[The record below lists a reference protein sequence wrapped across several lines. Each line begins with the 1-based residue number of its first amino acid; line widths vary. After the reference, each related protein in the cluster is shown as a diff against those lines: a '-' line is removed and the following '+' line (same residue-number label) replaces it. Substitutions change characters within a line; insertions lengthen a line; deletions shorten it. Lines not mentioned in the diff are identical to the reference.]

1 MEKIKT
7 YTNSVQHNVIATAI
21 DNLNDGNR
29 LSYIEKS
36 KIGTNECTITN
47 ETDYKL
53 STLHA
58 MSEILNEIHRL
69 GYKIVKGK

>member
-21 DNLNDGNR
+21 DNLNDSNR